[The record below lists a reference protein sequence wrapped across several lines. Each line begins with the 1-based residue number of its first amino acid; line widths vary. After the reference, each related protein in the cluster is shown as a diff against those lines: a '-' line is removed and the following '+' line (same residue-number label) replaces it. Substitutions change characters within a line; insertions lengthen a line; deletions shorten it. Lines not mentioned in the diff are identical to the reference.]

1 MEQLIKS
8 VIKIQKY
15 IDFNTECRGLENQ
28 AWMKH
33 GRTQRGIGPA
43 LTDVFASLLKS
54 FNVRIVNALW
64 QDKWS
69 ILKGDLAQEFHNL

>member
-15 IDFNTECRGLENQ
+15 IDFKTEYSGLENQ

-33 GRTQRGIGPA
+33 GRRQRGIGPA
-43 LTDVFASLLKS
+43 LTDIFVSLLKS
-54 FNVRIVNALW
+54 FNVRVVNALW
-64 QDKWS
+64 QDKWN
-69 ILKGDLAQEFHNL
+69 IFKGDLAQEFYNL